1 MNKLTVGELIERLQE
16 YPEDAI
22 VTRPATAEEA
32 VDEIAIVGVGDVQGG
47 RADFGEGDEKDI
59 RSVVRLE

>member
-16 YPEDAI
+16 LPEDAI

-32 VDEIAIVGVGDVQGG
+32 IEEVAIVGVGDVHSG
-47 RADFGEGDEKDI
+47 RADFGDGDI
-59 RSVVRLE
+59 RLVANLE